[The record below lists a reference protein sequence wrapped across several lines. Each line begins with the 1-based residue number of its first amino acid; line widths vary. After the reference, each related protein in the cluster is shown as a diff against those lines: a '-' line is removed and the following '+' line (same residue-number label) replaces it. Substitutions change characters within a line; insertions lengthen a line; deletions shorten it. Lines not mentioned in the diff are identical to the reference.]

1 MKRIRINLTRI
12 WERSIE
18 DLGLEVSQIQQS
30 FSKSLKENR
39 TVTFDVMTK
48 VIFVEPHSELTTVE
62 FESTWYSVSLSIIL

>member
-1 MKRIRINLTRI
+1 MTRI

>member
-30 FSKSLKENR
+30 FSKSLEENR

-48 VIFVEPHSELTTVE
+48 VIFVEPHSELTTDE